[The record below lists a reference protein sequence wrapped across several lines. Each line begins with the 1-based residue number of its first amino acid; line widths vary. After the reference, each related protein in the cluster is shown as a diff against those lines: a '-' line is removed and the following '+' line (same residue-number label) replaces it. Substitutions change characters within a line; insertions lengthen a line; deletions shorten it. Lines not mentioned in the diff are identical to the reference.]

1 MGDTCFRLTDFI
13 FNNPADYIRY
23 TISGGHHDRRWI
35 SRITASPLSAA
46 LGACFESFG
55 FIRQE
60 ALADRA
66 LLPQV
71 YADTEYQAF
80 SWPQRSCRGYS
91 ACRCAHRFR
100 AFAPCSSSTISRA
113 KFTCFGPAR
122 ARQSRASPLIDWP
135 RDQDQSK
142 HSSLWISPLDFRSTR
157 GPRSLQVRYEGITG
171 CQLPRAWQNRTVP
184 TAAKRLNESH
194 CGKKA
199 ILPYSQG

>member
-1 MGDTCFRLTDFI
+1 MI
-13 FNNPADYIRY
+13 VVEY
-23 TISGGHHDRRWI
+23 
-35 SRITASPLSAA
+35 RIAASSFSAA

-71 YADTEYQAF
+71 HADTEYQAF
-80 SWPQRSCRGYS
+80 SWPQRSCSGYS

-122 ARQSRASPLIDWP
+122 ARLSRASPLIDWP

-142 HSSLWISPLDFRSTR
+142 HSSLWMSPLDFRSTQ
-157 GPRSLQVRYEGITG
+157 GPRSLQVRNDGISG
-171 CQLPRAWQNRTVP
+171 LKRVPARQKRAIP
-184 TAAKRLNESH
+184 PAAKILN
-194 CGKKA
+194 
-199 ILPYSQG
+199 